1 MLMLLK
7 WCVYAWLWACHMLCC
22 MCHSLQPDTTISAYT
37 YERTLVMEQR
47 NELLRQMKQTER
59 SRRSTMQHLLVKSFS
74 RKEIPIFTPLSPT
87 DISIAVPQFP
97 APQATVSQ
105 ATPTKEAVTEG
116 DALSIGELSVEPRLL
131 GVAESEPHEP
141 RLLGVTETKPRG
153 QHLIDLSS
161 PQPHDED
168 KTSLPRSPQRRESA
182 PTRNHPHSSS
192 PPLRASLLSHGS
204 SKASLPSHGS
214 SKASLPSRGS
224 TPSKTS
230 SRKPSPPTRVRKDSD
245 SSSDSS
251 CPEEQSVRT
260 PLLDGEVP
268 TVTLP
273 VTTQPTI
280 GSYDHMFTDGVAED
294 EIPLGGTAD
303 TINHQP

>member
-1 MLMLLK
+1 
-7 WCVYAWLWACHMLCC
+7 
-22 MCHSLQPDTTISAYT
+22 
-37 YERTLVMEQR
+37 MEQR
-47 NELLRQMKQTER
+47 NELLRQMKLTER
-59 SRRSTMQHLLVKSFS
+59 SRRGTMQNLLARSFS

-97 APQATVSQ
+97 QATPTVSQ
-105 ATPTKEAVTEG
+105 ATPTKQAVTEG

-131 GVAESEPHEP
+131 GVAEN
-141 RLLGVTETKPRG
+141 ETRG
-153 QHLIDLSS
+153 QQLIDLSS
-161 PQPHDED
+161 PQPHHEEE
-168 KTSLPRSPQRRESA
+168 TSLPSSHSPPSRRESA
-182 PTRNHPHSSS
+182 PTRDPPRSSS
-192 PPLRASLLSHGS
+192 PPLR
-204 SKASLPSHGS
+204 ASLPSHGS

-224 TPSKTS
+224 TPSKAS
-230 SRKPSPPTRVRKDSD
+230 SRKPSPPTRVRKDSA

-273 VTTQPTI
+273 VITQPTI
-280 GSYDHMFTDGVAED
+280 ASYDHLFTDGVGE

-303 TINHQP
+303 TINNQP